1 MRERERER
9 ERVNDHSN
17 QEALPAADQG
27 RGRRDCTYW
36 RDEAELCIAWGRS
49 SEIAAAMALQTT
61 TALDGTKRETTTR
74 EKNKG
79 GKRGE
84 DDGSPQRRAAVNSAA
99 SDRLSP
105 LLARPLLPAESPNCP
120 PARLHE

>member
-61 TALDGTKRETTTR
+61 TALDGTNARGRRRRERKTR
-74 EKNKG
+74 EESEARMMG
-79 GKRGE
+79 HLSGE
-84 DDGSPQRRAAVNSAA
+84 
-99 SDRLSP
+99 
-105 LLARPLLPAESPNCP
+105 P
-120 PARLHE
+120 P